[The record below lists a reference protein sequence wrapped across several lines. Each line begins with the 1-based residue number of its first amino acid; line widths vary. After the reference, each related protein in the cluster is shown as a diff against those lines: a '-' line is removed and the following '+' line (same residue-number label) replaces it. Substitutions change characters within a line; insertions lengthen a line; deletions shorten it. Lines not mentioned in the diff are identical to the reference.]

1 MPMNKNNPDADEWD
15 LIDSVHQSKTMKI
28 KDEKDDDIYY
38 FPSNQPKLPK
48 PDSFQEVNVVDETN
62 MTPTTTA
69 MNLPHNRER
78 F

>member
-1 MPMNKNNPDADEWD
+1 MNVNKTDADDWD
-15 LIDSVHQSKTMKI
+15 LVDSVHQSKTLKI
-28 KDEKDDDIYY
+28 KDEKSNEIYH

-48 PDSFQEVNVVDETN
+48 PGSFQEANVVDEIN

-69 MNLPHNRER
+69 VNLPHNRER